1 MSNKKQNNVWYHGTP
16 DVRELQQDGGFTQ
29 RHIDIEYVE
38 DIDKWNNT
46 QEALRLAREN
56 NNDKEY
62 SSLLD
67 SIKDLRKKATIRK
80 PIFVTDIYS
89 VAKTYADPQRA
100 FDYQNSVE
108 KVLKVSTKG
117 NKGVTIIAPGSRFRF
132 IDINKVKKGFMDAG
146 VSEERF
152 DSIAAQLNYALGV
165 EKGIKTNSIAAM
177 ADWLGF
183 DYVDVIGVLD
193 SYHGGSTKSTVRM
206 IFDPNNIS
214 IVQED
219 GLEALKESV
228 RAIVKESFTEDISSE
243 AIAYHVSP
251 IKFDKFEFSKVG
263 SRQGAHRKSAKDVGM
278 FFTKDQWS
286 IDWMKDVISRD
297 GVPSYVYKCKLSY
310 NKPYTLKDFYSMINE
325 TYKEEGYGEKMVKRI
340 GYWNTYDRETD
351 DILSDALG
359 KGCDSIVFGDFIV
372 MFEVSTVE
380 ILDIEVNDSE

>member
-1 MSNKKQNNVWYHGTP
+1 MSNNNNNKQIWYHGTP

-29 RHIDIEYVE
+29 RYIDIEYVE
-38 DIDKWNNT
+38 DIDKWNSLQEPLT
-46 QEALRLAREN
+46 QARESDN
-56 NNDKEY
+56 QQEY
-62 SSLLD
+62 IDL
-67 SIKDLRKKATIRK
+67 IQQRRDLRKTSSIRK
-80 PIFVTDIYS
+80 PIFLTDIYS

-152 DSIAAQLNYALGV
+152 DSIAEQLNYALGV
-165 EKGIKTNSIAAM
+165 EKGIKTNNIAAI

-183 DYVDVIGVLD
+183 DYVDVVGVLD
-193 SYHGGSTKSTVRM
+193 SYHGGSTESTVRM
-206 IFDPNNIS
+206 VFDPNNIE
-214 IVQED
+214 IVKENSH
-219 GLEALKESV
+219 EALRESV
-228 RAIVKESFTEDISSE
+228 RAIIKESFKEDVSTE

-251 IKFDKFEFSKVG
+251 IKFNKFDFSKVG
-263 SRQGAHRKSAKDVGM
+263 SRAGAHRKRAKDVGM

-297 GVPSYVYKCKLSY
+297 GVPSYVYKCKLFY
-310 NKPYTLKDFYSMINE
+310 KKPYTLTDFYSMINNL
-325 TYKEEGYGEKMVKRI
+325 YGDGHGEKMVKRI

-351 DILSDALG
+351 EILNDALVR
-359 KGCDSIVFGDFIV
+359 GCDSIVFGDFIV
-372 MFEVSTVE
+372 VFEGARVE
-380 ILDIEVNDSE
+380 ILDVEEFGA

>member
-1 MSNKKQNNVWYHGTP
+1 MSNKKENNVWYHGTP

-80 PIFVTDIYS
+80 PIFVTDVYS

-219 GLEALKESV
+219 GLEALKEYV
-228 RAIVKESFTEDISSE
+228 RAIIKESFTEDISSE
-243 AIAYHVSP
+243 AIVYHVSSNKFN
-251 IKFDKFEFSKVG
+251 KFDVSKVG
-263 SRQGAHRKSAKDVGM
+263 SNVHRKKEADKGA
-278 FFTKDQWS
+278 FFTKNQWD
-286 IDWMKDVISRD
+286 IDWMCETIMRD
-297 GVPSYVYKCKLSY
+297 GIPCYVYKCKIVY
-310 NKPYTLKDFYSMINE
+310 NKPYTLNDFYSMINNI
-325 TYKEEGYGEKMVKRI
+325 YGDGYGEKLVNRV
-340 GYWNTYDRETD
+340 GFWNAYDQETS
-351 DILSDALG
+351 DILGDALG
-359 KGCDSIVFGDFIV
+359 KGCDSIVFGDFFVI
-372 MFEVSTVE
+372 FNDNQVE
-380 ILDIEVNDSE
+380 ILDIEEKSIS

>member
-38 DIDKWNNT
+38 DIDKWNSLQEPLT
-46 QEALRLAREN
+46 QARESDN
-56 NNDKEY
+56 QQEY
-62 SSLLD
+62 INL
-67 SIKDLRKKATIRK
+67 IQQRRDLRKTSSIRK
-80 PIFVTDIYS
+80 PIFLTDIYS

-152 DSIAAQLNYALGV
+152 DSIAEQLNYALGV
-165 EKGIKTNSIAAM
+165 EKGIKTNNIAAI

-183 DYVDVIGVLD
+183 DYVDVVGVLD
-193 SYHGGSTKSTVRM
+193 SYHGGSTESTVRM
-206 IFDPNNIS
+206 VFDPNNIE
-214 IVQED
+214 IVKENSH
-219 GLEALKESV
+219 EALRESV
-228 RAIVKESFTEDISSE
+228 RAIIKESFTEDISQD

-251 IKFDKFEFSKVG
+251 INFDKFDFSKAG
-263 SRQGAHRKSAKDVGM
+263 SRQGAHRKSAKDVGV

-286 IDWMKDVISRD
+286 IDWMKDVIARD
-297 GVPSYVYKCKLSY
+297 GIPSYVYKCKLSY
-310 NKPYTLKDFYSMINE
+310 NKPYTLNDFYSMINKI
-325 TYKEEGYGEKMVKRI
+325 YGDGYGEKLVNRV
-340 GYWNTYDRETD
+340 GFWNAYDQETS
-351 DILSDALG
+351 DILGDALE
-359 KGCDSIVFGDFIV
+359 KGCDSIVFGDFFVI
-372 MFEVSTVE
+372 FNDNQIE
-380 ILDIEVNDSE
+380 ILDTEEKSIS

>member
-38 DIDKWNNT
+38 DIDKWNSLQEPLT
-46 QEALRLAREN
+46 QARESDN
-56 NNDKEY
+56 QQEY
-62 SSLLD
+62 IDL
-67 SIKDLRKKATIRK
+67 IQQRRDLRKTSSIRK
-80 PIFVTDIYS
+80 PIFLTDIYS

-152 DSIAAQLNYALGV
+152 DSIAEQLNYALGV
-165 EKGIKTNSIAAM
+165 EKGIKTNNIAAI

-183 DYVDVIGVLD
+183 DYVDVVGVLD
-193 SYHGGSTKSTVRM
+193 SYHGGSTESTVRM
-206 IFDPNNIS
+206 VFDPNNIE
-214 IVQED
+214 IVKENSH
-219 GLEALKESV
+219 EALRESV
-228 RAIVKESFTEDISSE
+228 RAIIKESFTEDISQD

-251 IKFDKFEFSKVG
+251 INFDKFDFSKAG
-263 SRQGAHRKSAKDVGM
+263 SRQGAHRKSAKDVGV

-286 IDWMKDVISRD
+286 IDWMKDVIARD
-297 GVPSYVYKCKLSY
+297 GIPSYVYKCKLSY
-310 NKPYTLKDFYSMINE
+310 NKPYTLNDFYSMINKI
-325 TYKEEGYGEKMVKRI
+325 YGDGYGEKLVNRV
-340 GYWNTYDRETD
+340 GFWNAYDQETS
-351 DILSDALG
+351 DILGDALE
-359 KGCDSIVFGDFIV
+359 KGCDSIVFGDFFVI
-372 MFEVSTVE
+372 FNDNQIE
-380 ILDIEVNDSE
+380 ILDTEEKSIS

>member
-1 MSNKKQNNVWYHGTP
+1 MSNNNNNKQIWYHGTP

-29 RHIDIEYVE
+29 RYIDIEYVE
-38 DIDKWNNT
+38 DIDKWNSLQEPLT
-46 QEALRLAREN
+46 QARESDN
-56 NNDKEY
+56 QQEY
-62 SSLLD
+62 IDL
-67 SIKDLRKKATIRK
+67 IQQRRDLRKTSSIRK
-80 PIFVTDIYS
+80 PIFLTDIYS

-152 DSIAAQLNYALGV
+152 DSIAEQLNYALGV
-165 EKGIKTNSIAAM
+165 EKGIKTNNIAAI

-183 DYVDVIGVLD
+183 DYVDVVGVLD
-193 SYHGGSTKSTVRM
+193 SYHGGSTESTVRM
-206 IFDPNNIS
+206 VFDPNNIE
-214 IVQED
+214 IVKENSH
-219 GLEALKESV
+219 EALRESV
-228 RAIVKESFTEDISSE
+228 RAIIKESFKEDVSTE

-251 IKFDKFEFSKVG
+251 IKFDKFDFSKVG
-263 SRQGAHRKSAKDVGM
+263 SRAGAHRKRAKDVGM

-297 GVPSYVYKCKLSY
+297 GVPSYVYKCKLFY
-310 NKPYTLKDFYSMINE
+310 KKPYTLTDFYSMINNL
-325 TYKEEGYGEKMVKRI
+325 YGDGHGEKMVKRI

-351 DILSDALG
+351 EILNDALVR
-359 KGCDSIVFGDFIV
+359 GCDSIVFGDFIV
-372 MFEVSTVE
+372 VFEGARVE
-380 ILDIEVNDSE
+380 ILDVEEFGA

>member
-1 MSNKKQNNVWYHGTP
+1 MSNKKENNVWYHGTP

-46 QEALRLAREN
+46 QEALRLARES

-67 SIKDLRKKATIRK
+67 SIKDLRKKASIRK
-80 PIFVTDIYS
+80 PIFLTDIHS

-132 IDINKVKKGFMDAG
+132 IDIKNVKQGFINAG

-183 DYVDVIGVLD
+183 DYVDVVGVLD

-206 IFDPNNIS
+206 VFDPNNIS
-214 IVQED
+214 IVKED
-219 GLEALKESV
+219 GREALKESV
-228 RAIVKESFTEDISSE
+228 REIIKESFTEDISQD

-251 IKFDKFEFSKVG
+251 VNFDKFDFSKAG
-263 SRQGAHRKSAKDVGM
+263 SRQGAHRKFAKDVGV

-286 IDWMKDVISRD
+286 IDWMKDVIARD
-297 GVPSYVYKCKLSY
+297 GIPSYVYKCKLSY
-310 NKPYTLKDFYSMINE
+310 NKPYTLNDFYSMINKI
-325 TYKEEGYGEKMVKRI
+325 YGDGYGEKLVNRV
-340 GYWNTYDRETD
+340 GFWNAYDQETS
-351 DILSDALG
+351 DILGDALE

>member
-38 DIDKWNNT
+38 DIDKWNSLQEPLT
-46 QEALRLAREN
+46 QARESDN
-56 NNDKEY
+56 QQEY
-62 SSLLD
+62 IDL
-67 SIKDLRKKATIRK
+67 IQQRRDLRKTSSIRK
-80 PIFVTDIYS
+80 PIFLTDIYS

-152 DSIAAQLNYALGV
+152 DSIAEQLNYALGV
-165 EKGIKTNSIAAM
+165 EKGIKTNNIAAI

-183 DYVDVIGVLD
+183 DYVDVVGVLD
-193 SYHGGSTKSTVRM
+193 SYHGGSTESTVRM
-206 IFDPNNIS
+206 VFDPNNIE
-214 IVQED
+214 IVKENSH
-219 GLEALKESV
+219 EALRESV
-228 RAIVKESFTEDISSE
+228 RAIIKESFKEDVSTE

-251 IKFDKFEFSKVG
+251 IKFNKFDFSKVG
-263 SRQGAHRKSAKDVGM
+263 SRAGAHRKRAKDVGV

-286 IDWMKDVISRD
+286 IDWMKDVIARD
-297 GVPSYVYKCKLSY
+297 GIPSYVYKCKLSY
-310 NKPYTLKDFYSMINE
+310 NKPYTLNDFYSMINKI
-325 TYKEEGYGEKMVKRI
+325 YGDGYGEKLVNRV
-340 GYWNTYDRETD
+340 GFWNAYDQETS
-351 DILSDALG
+351 DILGDALE
-359 KGCDSIVFGDFIV
+359 KGCDSIVFGDFFVI
-372 MFEVSTVE
+372 FNDNQIE
-380 ILDIEVNDSE
+380 ILDTEEKSIS